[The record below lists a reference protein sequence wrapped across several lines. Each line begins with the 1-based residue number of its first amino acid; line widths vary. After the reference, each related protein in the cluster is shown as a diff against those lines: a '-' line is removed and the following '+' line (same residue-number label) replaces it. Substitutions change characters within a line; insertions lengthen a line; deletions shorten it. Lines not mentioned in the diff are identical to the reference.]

1 MCHPHFLLEQFVFAC
16 LSAWSHAMKEI
27 NMYRDKNQTK
37 YQFDPKTA
45 ASPASWIT
53 EAESAIRA
61 GNSQRAYEL
70 SVTATQTEPNNP
82 DAWYLRGSLAGG
94 LEERV
99 LCMNRLNELVP
110 DHRDQHSLTFF
121 ALKDFLEREPFL
133 AYRGETSK
141 LYQATTAEGL
151 TLSIPKRRAET
162 ISFPDRAPS
171 RLTVAYNWL
180 IFAVVGLLLAGLG
193 TLIFAPL
200 AAWAAVEA
208 KQGNPSHADQ
218 VGAAVVLLVAT
229 LLFLIALFFV
239 YLFVIHLRG

>member
-1 MCHPHFLLEQFVFAC
+1 
-16 LSAWSHAMKEI
+16 
-27 NMYRDKNQTK
+27 MYRDKNQAK
-37 YQFDPKTA
+37 YQLDTRATA
-45 ASPASWIT
+45 STDSWIM
-53 EAESAIRA
+53 EAEKAIRA

-70 SVTATQTEPNNP
+70 SVKATQAEPNNP

-110 DHRDQHSLTFF
+110 DHRDQHSLAFF
-121 ALKDFLEREPFL
+121 ALKDFLERDPFL
-133 AYRGETSK
+133 AYRGETPK
-141 LYQATTAEGL
+141 LYKATTAEGL

-162 ISFPDRAPS
+162 IPFLDRPPD

-180 IFAVVGLLLAGLG
+180 VFAVLGLLLAGLG

-200 AAWAAVEA
+200 AAWAAIEA
-208 KQGNPSHADQ
+208 KQGNPSHADH

-229 LLFLIALFFV
+229 LLFFVGLFFV